1 MLHHCLHN
9 FGMGENECIIH
20 ADNCAGNSF
29 HLLLTH
35 AGILSFYSFYNYTID
50 LIVSIGQNKN
60 RYVLAYFCWRIL
72 LGLHKQITYMM
83 QIPEHARY
91 LHFFSN
97 TFLFKIAIIPTFFLI
112 SGELY
117 SELFKMIL

>member
-91 LHFFSN
+91 LHFFFKYFPFQNRNN
-97 TFLFKIAIIPTFFLI
+97 TNIFFI